1 MDFSKSTLRNLDSKK
16 AGTICMER
24 NICNSKK
31 NYNSTEKSRQKSNI
45 VLSSENAILLN
56 YTQFEPIN
64 MQNMLIRN
72 INTSVQ
78 NISSSEHKNNLKN
91 FDQNSVSICLN
102 PCDGKLNE
110 DQFENNTLKSSDLS
124 ENIEKVKGQ
133 KMELKKV
140 AVEEETIEKIAE
152 MIAVSTNDENGSSS
166 KTKQC
171 LMFRDI
177 TDPVNESVTIS
188 NNINYWTDPANENR
202 KTLFHSSKAIDY
214 VKETSENCIL
224 NKNRFEEIENKLEEM
239 FAGIDDEKID
249 NIISDG
255 KNMQNKN
262 IMDSIEVKT
271 NHNVKSTNNNI
282 KMYVDDGLKY
292 DKFKTLPT
300 KAAKKSRNIITSN
313 KEMELNASLTSQKE
327 YEISNA
333 VLYLKTIHQTHSSNK
348 DLLNFSEKTNNEV
361 NEKKGNTEFNK
372 GNGMTTRSLS
382 PMTDRSE
389 KKKSK
394 YVRKSKVKNIN
405 CVEYKKGN
413 TKVVKS
419 RNNKKICITAS
430 NCKSNQQK
438 AKQNLLPSENDTE
451 EKSIHVKDVET
462 KHRSPFILIK
472 NNGSIAVINTV
483 TADDSN
489 EKLTRSK
496 KSINYTQ
503 ERKTVKGCHSSTLSN
518 RYDADTADSSW
529 ICALCKIGPHKKGL
543 GDLFGPYII
552 SSDCDEYRCI
562 KESCGTLHVFNK
574 SVRNITERTASLS
587 NEEKSI
593 VNDMLGMS
601 RISDSSYEIWIHEEC
616 AIWAPNIFVVG
627 SRLTGLEDVAWNSI
641 RYECVYCFKGGA
653 LLCCLHRDCKI
664 TSHVPCAREFNWLLD
679 ESRFWVY
686 CNKHVLSNF

>member
-152 MIAVSTNDENGSSS
+152 MIA
-166 KTKQC
+166 
-171 LMFRDI
+171 
-177 TDPVNESVTIS
+177 
-188 NNINYWTDPANENR
+188 
-202 KTLFHSSKAIDY
+202 
-214 VKETSENCIL
+214 
-224 NKNRFEEIENKLEEM
+224 IENKLEEM